1 MAADRVAVITGAARG
16 IGLACAR
23 RFAEDG
29 FRVVVSDIDESH
41 AQSALDALPGADER
55 AVFVRCDVS
64 DRLDVHN
71 MLAETLARFGR
82 VDVLINNAGVVSPG
96 DVLSLEE
103 AAFDRVIAINLKG
116 AFLVSQAVARQ
127 MTAQIEADGERLDD
141 VRKRYAIVNMSSVNA
156 VTAMPDQLAYCVS
169 KGGVNQLTRAM
180 ALRLASVGVR
190 VNAVAPGSINTD
202 VLRAVLGDEMGTKA
216 IMARTPLQ
224 RVGDPDEVAG
234 AAAFLA
240 SKDASYITG
249 QILYVDGGRLALNTL
264 VRED

>member
-1 MAADRVAVITGAARG
+1 MAERVAVVTGAARG

-29 FRVVVSDIDESH
+29 FRVVVSDIDE
-41 AQSALDALPGADER
+41 AQGRAEVDGLPGGEER

-71 MLAETLARFGR
+71 MVAETLARFGR

-96 DVLSLEE
+96 DLFSLEE
-103 AAFDRVIAINLKG
+103 AAFDRLLAINLKG

-127 MTAQIEADGERLDD
+127 MAAQIKDDGERLDD
-141 VRKRYAIVNMSSVNA
+141 VRKRYAIVNMSSVNS

-180 ALRLASVGVR
+180 ALSLAPVGVR

-202 VLRAVLGDEMGTKA
+202 VLRAVLGDEVGVKA

-249 QILYVDGGRLALNTL
+249 QVIYVDGGRLALNTL
-264 VRED
+264 VRQD